1 MSQAVSRI
9 IGKSADGNAPENF
22 VEPPAVDHPEIG
34 SPYPP
39 PCDRRQ
45 AVEEFNVVLNEEE
58 LTTVMTALEHLGNRQ
73 SPSNYRSAYD
83 SLWFHHYRSETSF
96 YAAIPYGDL
105 EHGHTKANA
114 VMCPWYR
121 QAYQGDGVSI
131 LKDRWI
137 AIRSGSKVAYCQIKD
152 VGPYHTDDTGY
163 VWQNQRPLAHD
174 NNQAGLDISPAA
186 QQYLG
191 LGGLSVT
198 DWKFVDNPPPGPWLI
213 RDNSIA
219 FKK

>member
-1 MSQAVSRI
+1 MFGGSR
-9 IGKSADGNAPENF
+9 GQ
-22 VEPPAVDHPEIG
+22 
-34 SPYPP
+34 YPWH
-39 PCDRRQ
+39 
-45 AVEEFNVVLNEEE
+45 VGIE
-58 LTTVMTALEHLGNRQ
+58 TTVFWCLEPASRN

-83 SLWFHHYRSETSF
+83 SLWFQHYRSETSF